1 MSRPTAAPEQAPVQ
15 RGVSRPWL
23 TVMLREIAVK
33 SRDRSLQIST
43 LITLALIVAGLVG
56 SSLLSDR
63 TTTYDLAAVGD
74 GSVAMAEASQEALG
88 DGAELETHEA
98 TRAEAES
105 LLAEGD
111 ADAALIQEDGQ
122 WILLGDSQLE
132 SSLQQAVTQ
141 TVSAATIEANAAA
154 AGTSM
159 AQLSEGS
166 QVQVEYLAGE
176 EDRGFATYLLRLVFA
191 MLFYMAAI
199 LFGMAIANSVLEEK
213 QNRVVEIL
221 ATAIPVRQI
230 LYGKV
235 LGNCLVA
242 FVQIGLFAGVGLL
255 TASALGITDEVGWAL
270 SASGWFI
277 AFFVAGF
284 AAQATIWAGL
294 GALASRSEDLNTS
307 TAPILTVLV
316 VAMFA
321 GIAASGPWLAVA
333 SYVPVI
339 SSIAMPVRIMEG
351 QAAAWEPFL
360 ALLVC
365 VLFGWAMLRL
375 SERVYQR
382 AVFQGGR
389 SLGWRQALKLED

>member
-111 ADAALIQEDGQ
+111 ADAALIHENGQ

>member
-176 EDRGFATYLLRLVFA
+176 EDRGLATYLLRLVFA